1 MLKYYWKY
9 DCKKPSTTN
18 FVAEKYTFMPNT
30 SALIS
35 QWPKSAACYICGTRQ
50 RFAHKINRGTSRLA
64 AIHTQKH
71 NCIKISPNRQRSH
84 WIGQERRHF
93 FIRAAKICNL
103 FWLSQKKQKKRL
115 ATVYLSMWL
124 AVSSS
129 HISIIVACHTQCDTE
144 AYI

>member
-1 MLKYYWKY
+1 
-9 DCKKPSTTN
+9 
-18 FVAEKYTFMPNT
+18 MPNT

-71 NCIKISPNRQRSH
+71 NCIKISPNRQRSN

-103 FWLSQKKQKKRL
+103 FWLSQKKKKTLSYRIPKYVASSKQQPYHNNRGMLHTMRHRGIHIIWLRL
-115 ATVYLSMWL
+115 LYI
-124 AVSSS
+124 VSK
-129 HISIIVACHTQCDTE
+129 
-144 AYI
+144 